1 MLVDNKF
8 IYISLPRCASSS
20 FHISCIRNNLDIKF
34 ANITGNNQYYDLSL
48 SNHKLLESIIHFHE
62 RTFEL
67 DLTFG
72 NQYDIISVKRDR
84 HHRFI
89 SMWKYVVDTSKKY
102 GKDVYVLMSNLTIN
116 DILWFNTDDILKD
129 NIDNTIRLFLERYNI
144 LNIVDDYF
152 KNLLFILWQP
162 TSLWHNNDYRIKWF
176 NFDDIYSLENWVS
189 TKVGKPFKLEKINS
203 SNHTST
209 YLELNDEFISGY
221 NKMYDVFDLVKTKN
235 SII

>member
-34 ANITGNNQYYDLSL
+34 ANITGNNQHYDLSL

-84 HHRFI
+84 YHRFI
-89 SMWKYVVDTSKKY
+89 SMWKYVVDASKRY
-102 GKDVYVLMSNLTIN
+102 GEGIYILMSRLTIN
-116 DILWFNTDDILKD
+116 DILWFNAGDILKD

-152 KNLLFILWQP
+152 KSLLFILWQP
-162 TSLWHNNDYRIKWF
+162 TSFWHNNDFRINWF
-176 NFDDIYSLENWVS
+176 NFDDIYSLEDWVS
-189 TKVGKPFKLEKINS
+189 NKIGKSFKLEKINS
-203 SNHTST
+203 SNHTAT
-209 YLELNDEFISGY
+209 YLELNEEFIMGY
-221 NKMYDVFDLVKTKN
+221 NKMYDTFDLVKTKN